1 MSKVDQATGDAEF
14 AYAQNDWTA
23 FVDECGSEPDD
34 CP

>member
-23 FVDECGSEPDD
+23 FVDECGSLPDE